1 MGKNRKSFRYQVL
14 FWGLFFLA
22 GVAVLASL
30 YREHPQM
37 EYDLPSRLYAA
48 VSWRSEDDHG
58 RIMYVAGRF
67 FIFSMGLIGFFL
79 FLSDRRERRLL
90 ELDSVSMLPNLPY
103 FCRLVQKLLNRHPG
117 ERFAIL
123 LFDLEGYSR
132 DKDLLGFESEE
143 RVYSELGRM
152 LLEKEKQEKNTVYG
166 IMGDAI
172 LLCRSEKELDEDA
185 ICHWMWEVQRELF
198 GHNAY
203 PIRMGI
209 CSIDG
214 TAEKTYEYCE
224 RALIARRAIAGNG
237 EEQWERYEPAMI
249 RERREELEL
258 MRSVAEA
265 LERGEFVPWLQP
277 QVDYIT
283 GTVTGAEV
291 LCRWKQPDGKIVG
304 PGAFIPAFERS
315 DRVFELDMSIWR
327 QTCALLA
334 AWKEKGLDPPSLSVN
349 ISRRDVYHEDLPEL
363 LADMLTE
370 YGLDPSELHL
380 EITET
385 GFMENPR
392 QLTRVVQK
400 FRLLGFSVEMDDFGS
415 GYSSLGALKE
425 LPVNAIK
432 LDMSL
437 VQEAEE
443 GQRSGSIL
451 VALVRMIHQLDL
463 PVVAEGVETFAQAE
477 FLKTIGCDIMQGYYF
492 YKPMDPESF
501 EQLLSSRE
509 EKSRVLPQIFTH
521 GVDKAANFLNA
532 NTQEA
537 LLFNS
542 FVGGA
547 CIAELRH
554 RQLQILRSNDRLYE
568 VLGVRRDMWMRM
580 TTTGA
585 IDLEGESG
593 EAFFAMLRQA
603 IESGKEA
610 ECEFRDVHLH
620 PGEELWLR
628 VRARCLAQKQDSYI
642 FYCDFENITEKHEL
656 MKTNSQLLSEVER
669 VVENMPYGIARFRF
683 DGDALICEFMNHV
696 YHEMLG
702 YTKAELRG
710 MLNADNFSVV
720 YPEDKAHVTETTR
733 LSLEKEENFAASF
746 RLIRKDGSILPVTVT
761 ASYVRDERGRFLYV
775 SCAEKDSEKIEKI
788 ENNP

>member
-1 MGKNRKSFRYQVL
+1 MGSNRKSFRYQVL
-14 FWGLFFLA
+14 FWSLFFLA
-22 GVAVLASL
+22 GVGVLL
-30 YREHPQM
+30 FLNRVRPQ
-37 EYDLPSRLYAA
+37 A
-48 VSWRSEDDHG
+48 EDDLFSKLYTAVELGHAEDYG
-58 RIMYVAGRF
+58 RIMHVVGRLF
-67 FIFSMGLIGFFL
+67 VLSMGLIAFSL

-103 FCRLVQKLLNRHPG
+103 FCRLVQKQVNRHPN
-117 ERFAIL
+117 ERFAIV

-152 LLEKEKQEKNTVYG
+152 LLEKEKQEKNTLYG
-166 IMGDAI
+166 IMGDAV

-185 ICHWMWEVQRELF
+185 LCHWMWEVQSKLF

-203 PIRMGI
+203 PVRMGI

-214 TAEKTYEYCE
+214 SAEKIYEYCE
-224 RALIARRAIAGNG
+224 RSLIARRAITGNG
-237 EEQWERYEPAMI
+237 EELWERYEPAMI

-265 LERGEFVPWLQP
+265 LERGEFIPWLQP

-283 GTVTGAEV
+283 GTITGAEV
-291 LCRWKQPDGKIVG
+291 LCRWAQPDGTIVS

-327 QTCALLA
+327 QTCALLS
-334 AWKEKGLDPPSLSVN
+334 AWKAKGIEPPSLSVN
-349 ISRRDVYHEDLPEL
+349 ISRRDVYHEDLPEI
-363 LADMLTE
+363 LADILAE
-370 YGLDPSELHL
+370 YGLDSSELRL

-392 QLTRVVQK
+392 QLIRVVQK
-400 FRLLGFSVEMDDFGS
+400 FRILGFNVEMDDFGS

-443 GQRSGSIL
+443 GQRSGRIL
-451 VALVRMIHQLDL
+451 VALVRLIHQLDL

-477 FLKTIGCDIMQGYYF
+477 FLKTIGCDVMQGYYF

-501 EQLLSSRE
+501 EELLTARE
-509 EKSRVLPQIFTH
+509 EKTRVLPQIFTH

-554 RQLQILRSNDRLYE
+554 GQLEILRSNDRLYE
-568 VLGVRRDMWMRM
+568 VLGVRRDAWVRM
-580 TTTGA
+580 TGTGA
-585 IDLEGESG
+585 IPMVGESG
-593 EAFFAMLRQA
+593 AVFLSMLRQA

-628 VRARCLAQKQDSYI
+628 VRARCLAQKLDSYI
-642 FYCDFENITEKHEL
+642 FYCDFENVTDQHEL

-683 DGDALICEFMNHV
+683 DGDTLICEFMNHV

-710 MLNADNFSVV
+710 MLNVDNLSIV
-720 YPEDKAHVTETTR
+720 YPEDKARVAEATR
-733 LSLEKEENFAASF
+733 RSLEREENFSESF
-746 RLIRKDGSILPVTVT
+746 RQVRKDGSVFPASVTG
-761 ASYVRDERGRFLYV
+761 SYVRDERGQFLYV
-775 SCAEKDSEKIEKI
+775 SCTEKDSEKSEKTK
-788 ENNP
+788 NNP